1 MQAKSHLARK
11 ITVVIVED
19 HRMFREQLVHL
30 IEKANEMMVVGE
42 ADNIREGFALIQQK
56 QPNIAILDITLK
68 GSSGIELLK
77 DLRAHRINVPVLILS
92 MHDESIYAERALRAG
107 ARGYMTKHEASE
119 NVLTAIHD
127 ILNGLI
133 YLNPRFVSRVMS
145 RMGEG
150 NELEVRP
157 IDRLADRELEVCE
170 LIGRGLTSR
179 EIGVRLGL
187 GVTTVDTYRRRIKEK
202 LNLENAARLRWE
214 ASRWVQERE

>member
-1 MQAKSHLARK
+1 
-11 ITVVIVED
+11 
-19 HRMFREQLVHL
+19 MFREQLVHL

-157 IDRLADRELEVCE
+157 IDRLADRELEVFE

>member
-1 MQAKSHLARK
+1 
-11 ITVVIVED
+11 
-19 HRMFREQLVHL
+19 MFREQLVHL

-56 QPNIAILDITLK
+56 QPSIAILDITLK

-107 ARGYMTKHEASE
+107 AKGYMTKHEASE
-119 NVLTAIHD
+119 NVLTAIRD
-127 ILNGLI
+127 ILGGLV

-157 IDRLADRELEVCE
+157 IDRLTDRELEVFE

-179 EIGVRLGL
+179 EIGDRLGL
-187 GVTTVDTYRRRIKEK
+187 GVTTVDTYRTRIKEK